1 MIEKIIKV
9 LLKKKKII
17 KNGFNFNKN
26 TMFNHSVF
34 YIIFFTILT

>member
-26 TMFNHSVF
+26 TMIKHSVF
-34 YIIFFTILT
+34 YIAIFLQF

>member
-1 MIEKIIKV
+1 MIKKIIKIII
-9 LLKKKKII
+9 KKKKII

-34 YIIFFTILT
+34 YIVIFLWF